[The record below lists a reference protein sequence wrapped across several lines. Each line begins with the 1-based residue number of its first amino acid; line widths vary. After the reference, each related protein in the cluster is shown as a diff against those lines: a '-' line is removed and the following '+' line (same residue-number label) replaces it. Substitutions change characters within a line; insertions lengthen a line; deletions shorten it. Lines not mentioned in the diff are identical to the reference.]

1 MKATKQKPAP
11 AVRERDSARP
21 AVKAP
26 APRLLSNGEPTR
38 DQIAR
43 AAYQLWEQQG
53 RPQNQ
58 DIGIWLQAE
67 SQLRPAQPPHGV
79 QA

>member
-1 MKATKQKPAP
+1 MKQKPAT
-11 AVRERDSARP
+11 AARERDSARP
-21 AVKAP
+21 AEKAP
-26 APRLLSNGEPTR
+26 APRLLMNGEPTR
-38 DQIAR
+38 EDIAQ
-43 AAYQLWEQQG
+43 AAYLLWEQQG

-67 SQLRPAQPPHGV
+67 TQLRPAQHQHGV